1 MRRLVLLCALVLLV
15 GCAKEPVPPPA
26 PLAPPPPPAP
36 DPFFVYRVEHD
47 GETLGDIAR
56 WYTGKYGNW
65 QILTKPVNP
74 DLTQCCAKLE
84 VGREVKIPRHLI
96 VRTDPMPA
104 PKKRVT
110 SGSTG
115 RSKTAKSKSP
125 PPTALEEGPASSED
139 SGSGSEESLPAAE
152 PAEAPPPIIGPK

>member
-1 MRRLVLLCALVLLV
+1 MRRVALLCAFVLLL
-15 GCAKEPVPPPA
+15 GCAKEPPPPPPPPPPPA
-26 PLAPPPPPAP
+26 PAP

-84 VGREVKIPRHLI
+84 VGREVKIPRHLV

-104 PKKRVT
+104 PKKKA
-110 SGSTG
+110 SPA
-115 RSKTAKSKSP
+115 RSKAAKSKAP
-125 PPTALEEGPASSED
+125 PAKAAEEA
-139 SGSGSEESLPAAE
+139 PAASDESGTEETSPATE

>member
-1 MRRLVLLCALVLLV
+1 MRRQVLLCALVLLI
-15 GCAKEPVPPPA
+15 GCAKEPAPPPVPPP
-26 PLAPPPPPAP
+26 PPAPAP

-65 QILTKPVNP
+65 QLLTKPVNP

-84 VGREVKIPRHLI
+84 VGREVKIPRHLV
-96 VRTDPMPA
+96 VRTDAMPA
-104 PKKRVT
+104 PKKKVI
-110 SGSTG
+110 SGPTG
-115 RSKTAKSKSP
+115 RSKTAKPKG
-125 PPTALEEGPASSED
+125 PPTKAVEETPASSEE
-139 SGSGSEESLPAAE
+139 SGSAPEETSPPAE